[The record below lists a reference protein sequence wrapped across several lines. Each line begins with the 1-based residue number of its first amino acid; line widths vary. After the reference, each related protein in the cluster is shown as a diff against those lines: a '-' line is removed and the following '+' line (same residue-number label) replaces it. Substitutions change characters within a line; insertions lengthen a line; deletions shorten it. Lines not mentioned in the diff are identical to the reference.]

1 MMNLPLPAFP
11 LALARPLG
19 LLPVDLHSRVLALIC
34 NQVLRVPLREGECDF
49 LQGRTLEIH
58 VQDLGIRCRVRL
70 AAGMLRASRAKADVL
85 IEGKCG
91 DLLLLASQQEDP
103 DSLFFSRRLRLQGD
117 TELGLHLKNFLD
129 AQETPPPLRHLLERL
144 SRAIPPSA

>member
-1 MMNLPLPAFP
+1 MNRSVPTFP
-11 LALARPLG
+11 LLLARPLG
-19 LLPVDLHSRVLALIC
+19 LLPTGLHSRALALAC
-34 NQVLRVPLREGECDF
+34 NQVLRAPLRQGECDF

-58 VQDLGIRCRVRL
+58 VLDLGIRCRVTL
-70 AAGMLRASRAKADVL
+70 AGGALRASRAAADVL

-129 AQETPPPLRHLLERL
+129 AQESPPPLRRLLEQL